1 MPADVETRGGTPSPD
16 PAPAA
21 DPAPRVLVVDDE
33 PLNTRL
39 MRLTLRTEGY
49 QVLTA
54 ASGPEALQL
63 IAAGAMDLVVLD
75 VMMPGMSG
83 YDVCRTLRADPGATY
98 LPIILV
104 TALKDVEDRVRG
116 LEAGADDFISK
127 PFDEVELKARVRS
140 LLRIKGLHDQLAQRS
155 NLLLDAL
162 QRAVSPGVAEQ
173 ILADPDR
180 YLHPGGVRRAVT
192 ILFGDV
198 RGYTSLAEELP
209 PHEAMAILNTY
220 LAHIIDVVYRHGGTV
235 NQLLGDGVMS
245 LFGAPIEHDDDPCR
259 AVSAA
264 LEMQQTVGSL
274 QLESHPQIRLRMGI
288 GINSGDV
295 VVGHIGSELR
305 MDYTAVGDAVNLAA
319 RFEQNAGP
327 GQILVTQAT
336 YERIADHFEV
346 QPVGTLRVHGREG
359 WAPGYSVLRARDS
372 TGG

>member
-1 MPADVETRGGTPSPD
+1 MSAEESVNSAPQAQA
-16 PAPAA
+16 APA
-21 DPAPRVLVVDDE
+21 RILIVDDE
-33 PLNTRL
+33 PVNTRL
-39 MRLTLRTEGY
+39 LRLNLRSEGY

-54 ASGPEALQL
+54 SSGPEALQL
-63 IAAGAMDLVVLD
+63 TDADDVDLLILD

-83 YDVCRTLRADPGATY
+83 YDVCRVLRAADATRF

-127 PFDEVELKARVRS
+127 PCDEVELKARVRS
-140 LLRIKGLHDQLAQRS
+140 LLRIKALHEQLEQRN

-162 QRAVSPGVAEQ
+162 QRAVSPGVAAQ

-198 RGYTSLAEELP
+198 RGYTSMAEELP
-209 PHEAMAILNTY
+209 PHEAMSILNTY
-220 LAHIIDVVYRHGGTV
+220 LARIIEIVYRHGGTV
-235 NQLLGDGVMS
+235 NQLLGDGVMA
-245 LFGAPIEHDDDPCR
+245 LFGAPIEHDDHPRR
-259 AVSAA
+259 AAAAA
-264 LEMQQTVGSL
+264 LEMQQAVGSL
-274 QLESHPQIRLRMGI
+274 ELEQFPQVRLRMGV

-336 YERIADHFEV
+336 YEQIADHFEV

-359 WAPGYSVLRARDS
+359 WAQGYSVLRAKDLL
-372 TGG
+372 GG